1 MTIAAGNFEITIT
14 PMPPDESPQ
23 GAPVGRSLLIK
34 QYFGELEAVSRGQML
49 AVMGQSRGSA
59 GYVAMEFV
67 SGSLNGRR
75 GNFALQHFGTMD
87 HGTPELR
94 VCVVPDSGS
103 DELKG
108 LSGTFVIDITEG
120 KHTYRFDY
128 SLAP

>member
-1 MTIAAGNFEITIT
+1 MTVAAGNFEVTMT
-14 PMPPDESPQ
+14 PMPQDESPQ
-23 GAPVGRSLLIK
+23 GAPVGRSLLMK

-49 AVMGQSRGSA
+49 AVMGQVKGNA

-75 GNFALQHFGTMD
+75 GNFALQHFGLMD
-87 HGTPELR
+87 QGVPELR

-108 LSGTFVIDITEG
+108 LSGTLAIDITEG
-120 KHTYRFDY
+120 KHAYRFDY
-128 SLAP
+128 SFKS